1 MVNGKW
7 FSLTV
12 LAVCQVAG
20 LGLWF
25 SATVVVP
32 VLRAEYDLTGWQ
44 ASLFTSSVQA
54 GFVVGALLSAFL
66 SLADRFD
73 PRRLFM
79 LSTLIACA
87 GNALILVIEP
97 TSLMMP
103 VLRFITGMCMAGI
116 YPVGMKMATS
126 WAKGDMGLLV
136 GLLVAA
142 LTLGSAAPHFL
153 NAFGG
158 LDWQFTIAG
167 ASVAALIAALAI
179 NLVHLGPNMGK
190 SPTFDLRNAFKA
202 YTTPSLRLANF
213 GYLGHMWELYAMW
226 AWIGVFMEESFRLS
240 LAADEASFWARLST
254 FVVMGIGGAIGCLL
268 AGVLADRMGR
278 TKITIWAMS
287 ISGSCA
293 LVTGFLFGAPPVLLF
308 IVVLI
313 WGASI
318 VADSA
323 QFSASIAELSDPDLV
338 GTMLTMQTSVGFLL
352 TLFTIHLMPVL
363 VDTAGWGLAF
373 AILAAGPVF
382 GVISMAKLRRHP
394 DAAKLA
400 NGNR

>member
-7 FSLTV
+7 FSLSV

-190 SPTFDLRNAFKA
+190 SPPFDLRNAFKA

-240 LAADEASFWARLST
+240 LAADDASFWARLST

-293 LVTGFLFGAPPVLLF
+293 LVTGFLFGAPPILLF

-363 VDTAGWGLAF
+363 VDTAGWGVAF